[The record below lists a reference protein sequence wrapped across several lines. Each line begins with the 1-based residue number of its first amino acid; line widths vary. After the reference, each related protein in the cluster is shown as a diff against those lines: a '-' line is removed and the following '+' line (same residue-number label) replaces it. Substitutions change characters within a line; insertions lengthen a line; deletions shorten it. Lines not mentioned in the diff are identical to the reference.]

1 MSETIFAQAT
11 PPGRS
16 GIAVIRVSGDTALKA
31 LEALGV
37 KEPVPRRAALR
48 WLFDPELGHR
58 LDQALILVFQ
68 APNSFTGED
77 VVELHLHGGPAVCRS
92 VLAALGRLPGLRPA
106 EAGEFTRRAL
116 MNGRLDLAQV
126 EGLGDLLAAET
137 AEQQRQALALMDG
150 ALSRLAGRWRE
161 RIVEA
166 LALVEAGIDFADEE
180 LPYDLTTRATA
191 ALEETASDMGR
202 ELAGSATAE
211 RVRDGFEVALVGS
224 PNTGK
229 STLLNAIARREAAIV
244 SPIPGTTRDI
254 LEVRLDLEGL
264 PVTLLDMAGIR
275 ASVDPVEQLGV
286 ERARARAAAAD
297 LRVFLIRPDET
308 AESLEVTVVPE
319 DLVVAA
325 KGDLGTTTEGLAV
338 SGLTGAGIPEL
349 LEAVKAR
356 LGNRMAAASTLNRER
371 QRLAVARALDAI
383 EAARVGLQAAA
394 PDAEIVAEDLRAAT
408 RALDS
413 LVGRSDVEAVLD
425 VIFGSFCI
433 GK

>member
-37 KEPVPRRAALR
+37 KGPVPRRTALR

-58 LDQALILVFQ
+58 LDQVLILAFQ

-180 LPYDLTTRATA
+180 LPDDLTTLATA

-244 SPIPGTTRDI
+244 SPLPGTTRDI
-254 LEVRLDLEGL
+254 LEVRLDLGGL

-275 ASVDPVEQLGV
+275 ATVDPVEQLGV

-297 LRVFLIRPDET
+297 LRVFLVGPDET
-308 AESLEVTVVPE
+308 AERLEVTMVPE

-325 KGDLGTTTEGLAV
+325 KGDLCTTTVGPVV

-349 LEAVKAR
+349 LEAIEAR

-394 PDAEIVAEDLRAAT
+394 PDAEFVAEDLRAAT